1 MHSSSNLVRTN
12 SSNRI
17 LAKLLQNPIIRS
29 SWAQHQSLAQ
39 GRLSVIIAPSH
50 PTPLMQPQSLCA
62 KSGER
67 SHPPTP
73 PHPTPPHV
81 SVASTS
87 CEGSRER
94 SRRNVNIPPHPTP
107 CERSSSILRKVE
119 GMWPKE
125 RYNIPTPPHV
135 IVASTSYARSTEVVE
150 GTLTSP
156 PHPAPP
162 HVSVAS
168 ASCEGSRE
176 RSRRNVHI
184 HPHPTPCERSINILC
199 KVEGTWPK
207 EH

>member
-73 PHPTPPHV
+73 PHPTP
-81 SVASTS
+81 
-87 CEGSRER
+87 CER
-94 SRRNVNIPPHPTP
+94 SIKHRVKGRGNVVEGTLTSHPTP

-125 RYNIPTPPHV
+125 RYNIPTPP
-135 IVASTSYARSTEVVE
+135 
-150 GTLTSP
+150 
-156 PHPAPP
+156 
-162 HVSVAS
+162 
-168 ASCEGSRE
+168 
-176 RSRRNVHI
+176 
-184 HPHPTPCERSINILC
+184 PCDRSINILR
-199 KVEGTWPK
+199 KVDGSGRRNVNIPTPPLPHPMWA
-207 EH
+207 